1 MESWVTGMHYIVG
14 SYEIS
19 FFNAIKKGINNR
31 FLEWFWLPLPGS
43 QDKNDEDWTGDP
55 LSGRTQWKH
64 GTLFPLRCRAKGV
77 LIQEF
82 SVLPCIGNGWYA
94 YNIHKYGHWIY
105 GAYPVFD
112 SEYSFYI
119 PLGVTV
125 SAMSMLECKWLFSVG
140 YLLEKIK
147 ISKMQGFLPF
157 CHPNHYCVLSC

>member
-1 MESWVTGMHYIVG
+1 MHYIVG
-14 SYEIS
+14 NYEIS
-19 FFNAIKKGINNR
+19 FFNAIKKGINNW

-64 GTLFPLRCRAKGV
+64 RTLFPLRCRAKGV

-82 SVLPCIGNGWYA
+82 SVLPSIGNGWYV
-94 YNIHKYGHWIY
+94 YNIHKYGYWIY

-125 SAMSMLECKWLFSVG
+125 SAMSMLECKWLFFCW
-140 YLLEKIK
+140 LLTRENKNFKDAGILT
-147 ISKMQGFLPF
+147 FLP
-157 CHPNHYCVLSC
+157 S